1 MTKDRKF
8 PEQWPKAQPPE
19 SGQPDSSARMPASS
33 LSGFRRSA
41 AGAGSRQ
48 GSYLHLPPSTSD
60 LSSGGEGTDR
70 IGSRRQ
76 KRLGQNR
83 RAEQDSSQRYRDGG
97 SFDFSLQGWRKWL
110 TNWQLWAL
118 ITFLLTGG
126 LGGTALLT
134 LLRLPA
140 MPNCGE
146 NAWTSGSEHLYC
158 AQQAASEQTVDGLL
172 RAIAEVHQL
181 PEDHPLRP
189 EINRQIEKWAGQ
201 LLDLAEKIFNEGK
214 LTEAISSARQIP
226 PNTTAAGLVQERI
239 TRWQSIWN
247 EAEKLYKNA
256 ESELEKENWN
266 QALGYMRQLLSVENT
281 YWETVRYDGLSQLIR
296 ATQQEGQTLNKARS
310 LAEQGDL
317 KNITEAIALVEKI
330 EPQSKLYKKSR
341 SLATDFAKQILALAR
356 KNGED
361 KKWED
366 AIYIAR
372 QVPNNSSVKKE
383 AEDFIELTRAKSIA
397 SRVTVRSLEDAI
409 AKAQVIGPDRP
420 LHLEAKR
427 LISQWQ
433 DSIKDVAYL
442 EQARNIA
449 MSGNVNNLRSAIA
462 QAQLVSRTNLVW
474 DRAQEEINEW
484 QSQIEESEDR
494 PYLRQAEQ
502 LASYRDRPSL
512 QAAIDTARN
521 VGSGRAL
528 YAEAQDKIEKWSQEI
543 QRLEDQPIL
552 DRAWNL
558 AQWGNVNGAI
568 ATAQAIRPGRLL
580 YTEAQSAIQ
589 TWQQEGRDRQLL
601 DRAYQ
606 LGDASQS
613 PERLMQAMD
622 LANQVS
628 SKSNLRFSADAAIQD
643 WSQRILGIAQQR
655 SLENLPQA
663 IELARMIPSYSNLY
677 NQARREVEAWE
688 TILNPPP
695 VQVQEVSP
703 GVSNSSPS
711 TSSFPQDRATD
722 SVTPPVSP
730 SGSAPNSPEFA
741 TPSAPTM
748 PLDPIEGVG
757 RDSQN
762 PPLNERIE

>member
-8 PEQWPKAQPPE
+8 PEQWPNAQPPE
-19 SGQPDSSARMPASS
+19 SGETDPSARMPASS
-33 LSGFRRSA
+33 LSGLRRSA
-41 AGAGSRQ
+41 AGTGSPQ

-60 LSSGGEGTDR
+60 ISSRKEVTDR
-70 IGSRRQ
+70 TGSRKQ
-76 KRLGQNR
+76 KRFGQSM
-83 RAEQDSSQRYRDGG
+83 RAAQDTSQRYRDGG
-97 SFDFSLQGWRKWL
+97 SFDRSLDGWRKWL

-126 LGGTALLT
+126 LGVSSLMM
-134 LLRLPA
+134 LLRIPA
-140 MPNCGE
+140 LTNCQE
-146 NAWTSGSEHLYC
+146 SAWTSGSEHLYC
-158 AQQAASEQTVDGLL
+158 AEQAASEQTVDGLL

-189 EINRQIEKWAGQ
+189 EINRKIEKWAGQ

-226 PNTTAAGLVQERI
+226 RNTTAAGLVQERI

-256 ESELEKENWN
+256 ELELEKENWN

-281 YWETVRYDGLSQLIR
+281 YWETVRYDSLSELIGV
-296 ATQQEGQTLNKARS
+296 TQQEGQTLNKARS
-310 LAEQGDL
+310 LAEKGEL

-330 EPQSKLYKKSR
+330 EPKSKLYKKSR

-356 KNGED
+356 KNSDD

-383 AEDFIELTRAKSIA
+383 AEDFIELTRARSIA
-397 SRVTVRSLEDAI
+397 TRVTVRSLEDAI
-409 AKAQVIGPDRP
+409 ARAQVIGPDRP

-474 DRAQEEINEW
+474 DRAQEEINQW
-484 QSQIEESEDR
+484 QSQIEETEDR

-502 LASYRDRPSL
+502 LASYRDRASL

-528 YAEAQDKIEKWSQEI
+528 YGEAQDKIEQWSQDIE
-543 QRLEDQPIL
+543 RLEDQPIL

-601 DRAYQ
+601 DRAYK
-606 LGDASQS
+606 LGDVSQS
-613 PERLMQAMD
+613 PEQLMQAMD

-643 WSQRILGIAQQR
+643 WSQQILALAQQR

-663 IELARMIPSYSNLY
+663 IELARLIPSYSNLY

-703 GVSNSSPS
+703 GVSNPSPS
-711 TSSFPQDRATD
+711 TSSFPQDRSTD
-722 SVTPPVSP
+722 SVPPP
-730 SGSAPNSPEFA
+730 SGSAPNSPEFV

>member
-1 MTKDRKF
+1 MLNPQVRD
-8 PEQWPKAQPPE
+8 
-19 SGQPDSSARMPASS
+19 
-33 LSGFRRSA
+33 RRSSE
-41 AGAGSRQ
+41 AGR
-48 GSYLHLPPSTSD
+48 LH
-60 LSSGGEGTDR
+60 
-70 IGSRRQ
+70 
-76 KRLGQNR
+76 
-83 RAEQDSSQRYRDGG
+83 
-97 SFDFSLQGWRKWL
+97 GWVKWL

-118 ITFLLTGG
+118 VTFLLTGG
-126 LGGTALLT
+126 LGGTALLI

-140 MPNCGE
+140 TPTCGE
-146 NAWTSGSEHLYC
+146 SSWTSASEHLYC
-158 AQQAASEQTVDGLL
+158 AQQAANERTVDGFL
-172 RAIAEVHQL
+172 RAIAQVHQL

-201 LLDLAEKIFNEGK
+201 LLDLAEKIFQEGQINQ
-214 LTEAISSARQIP
+214 AIAAARQIP
-226 PNTTAAGLVQERI
+226 GNTTASGLVQERI

-281 YWETVRYDGLSQLIR
+281 YWETVRYDRLNELIR
-296 ATQQEGQTLNKARS
+296 LTQQEGQTLAKARS
-310 LAEQGDL
+310 LAEQGEL
-317 KNITEAIALVEKI
+317 KNITEAIALVDKI

-356 KNGED
+356 KNGD
-361 KKWED
+361 DQKWED

-372 QVPNNSSVKKE
+372 QVPGNSSVKKE
-383 AEDFIELTRAKSIA
+383 AEDFIELTRARSIA
-397 SRVTVRSLEDAI
+397 TRVTARSLEDAI
-409 AKAQVIGPDRP
+409 ARAQVIGPDRP

-442 EQARNIA
+442 EQARNLA
-449 MSGNVNNLRSAIA
+449 MAGNVNNLRSAIA

-484 QSQIEESEDR
+484 QSRIEETEDR

-502 LASYRDRPSL
+502 LASYRDRASL
-512 QAAIDTARN
+512 QAAIDTARK

-528 YAEAQDKIEKWSQEI
+528 YAEAQEKIEGWNQEI

-558 AQWGNVNGAI
+558 AQWGNINGAI
-568 ATAQAIRPGRLL
+568 ATAQGIRPGRLL
-580 YTEAQSAIQ
+580 YSEAQSAIQ

-606 LGDASQS
+606 LGDVAQS
-613 PERLMQAMD
+613 PERLIQAMD

-628 SKSNLRFSADAAIQD
+628 SQSNLRFSADAAIQD
-643 WSQRILGIAQQR
+643 WSQRILALAQQR

-663 IELARMIPSYSNLY
+663 IELARMIPFYSNLY

-695 VQVQEVSP
+695 VRVRELTPGAGDRSPNSTPLPQETP
-703 GVSNSSPS
+703 
-711 TSSFPQDRATD
+711 TE
-722 SVTPPVSP
+722 SVNPPVSP
-730 SGSAPNSPEFA
+730 STPTPTPTDLPATSAPPI
-741 TPSAPTM
+741 
-748 PLDPIEGVG
+748 PLDPIEGMG
-757 RDSQN
+757 RDAQN
-762 PPLNERIE
+762 PPLIERIE

>member
-8 PEQWPKAQPPE
+8 PEQWPNAQPSD
-19 SGQPDSSARMPASS
+19 SGQPDSSARIPASS
-33 LSGFRRSA
+33 FSGFRRSS
-41 AGAGSRQ
+41 AGGGSRQ
-48 GSYLHLPPSTSD
+48 DSYLHLPPSTSD
-60 LSSGGEGTDR
+60 VSSGGGVTDR
-70 IGSRRQ
+70 AGSRNQ
-76 KRLGQNR
+76 KRFGQST
-83 RAEQDSSQRYRDGG
+83 RAQLESNQRYRDRG
-97 SFDFSLQGWRKWL
+97 SSALSLHGWLKWL

-118 ITFLLTGG
+118 VTFLLTGG

-134 LLRLPA
+134 LLRLPET
-140 MPNCGE
+140 PNCGE
-146 NAWTSGSEHLYC
+146 SAWTSGSEHLYC
-158 AQQAASEQTVDGLL
+158 AQQAANERTVDGLL
-172 RAIAEVHQL
+172 RAIAEVNQL
-181 PEDHPLRP
+181 PQDHPLRP

-214 LTEAISSARQIP
+214 LTEAIASARQIP
-226 PNTTAAGLVQERI
+226 SNTTAAGLVQERVN
-239 TRWQSIWN
+239 RWQSIWN

-281 YWETVRYDGLSQLIR
+281 YWETVRYDSLNELIR
-296 ATQQEGQTLNKARS
+296 LTQQEGQTLAKARS
-310 LAEQGDL
+310 LAEQGEL
-317 KNITEAIALVEKI
+317 KTIQEAIALVEKI

-341 SLATDFAKQILALAR
+341 SLVTDFAKQILALAR
-356 KNGED
+356 KNGEEQ
-361 KKWED
+361 KWED
-366 AIYIAR
+366 AIYMAR
-372 QVPNNSSVKKE
+372 QVPGNSSVKKE
-383 AEDFIELTRAKSIA
+383 AEDFIELTRARSIA
-397 SRVTVRSLEDAI
+397 TRVTARSLEDAI
-409 AKAQVIGPDRP
+409 AKAQTIGPDRP
-420 LHLEAKR
+420 LYLEAKR
-427 LISQWQ
+427 FISQWQ

-442 EQARNIA
+442 EQARNLA

-484 QSQIEESEDR
+484 QSRIEETEDR

-502 LASYRDRPSL
+502 LASYRDRASL
-512 QAAIDTARN
+512 QAAIDTARK

-528 YAEAQDKIEKWSQEI
+528 YTEAQDKIQGWNEEI

-558 AQWGNVNGAI
+558 AQWGNINGAI
-568 ATAQAIRPGRLL
+568 ATAQGIRPGRLL
-580 YTEAQSAIQ
+580 YSEAQSAIQ

-601 DRAYQ
+601 DRAYK
-606 LGDASQS
+606 LGDVAQN

-628 SKSNLRFSADAAIQD
+628 SQSNLRFSADAAIQD
-643 WSQRILGIAQQR
+643 WSQRILALAQQR
-655 SLENLPQA
+655 SLQNLPQA
-663 IELARMIPSYSNLY
+663 IELARMIPFYSSLY

-695 VQVQEVSP
+695 VRVRELSP
-703 GVSNSSPS
+703 GAIDPSP
-711 TSSFPQDRATD
+711 TPTPFPQETPTE
-722 SVTPPVSP
+722 SVNPPVSP
-730 SGSAPNSPEFA
+730 SEPTPTPTDLPATSAPPI
-741 TPSAPTM
+741 

-762 PPLNERIE
+762 PPRIERIE

>member
-8 PEQWPKAQPPE
+8 PEQWPKAQSSE
-19 SGQPDSSARMPASS
+19 SGQPDSSAKMPASS
-33 LSGFRRSA
+33 LSRFQGSA

-48 GSYLHLPPSTSD
+48 GSYLHLPPSTSEV
-60 LSSGGEGTDR
+60 SSGREAIDR
-70 IGSRRQ
+70 AGSGKQ
-76 KRLGQNR
+76 KRWGQST
-83 RAEQDSSQRYRDGG
+83 RAEQVSSQGDRDPA
-97 SFDFSLQGWRKWL
+97 SFDRSLHGWLKWL
-110 TNWQLWAL
+110 TNWQIWAL
-118 ITFLLTGG
+118 LTFLLTAG
-126 LGGTALLT
+126 LGGTALLM

-140 MPNCGE
+140 MPNCGDS
-146 NAWTSGSEHLYC
+146 AWTSGSEHLYC
-158 AQQAASEQTVDGLL
+158 AQQSASEQTVDGLL

-214 LTEAISSARQIP
+214 LTEAIASARQIP
-226 PNTTAAGLVQERI
+226 SNTTAAGLVEERI

-281 YWETVRYDGLSQLIR
+281 YWETVRYDSLNELIR
-296 ATQQEGQTLNKARS
+296 VTQREGQTLDKARS
-310 LAEQGDL
+310 LAEQGEL
-317 KNITEAIALVEKI
+317 KNIQEAIALVDKI

-341 SLATDFAKQILALAR
+341 SLATDLAKQILALAR

-361 KKWED
+361 QKWED

-383 AEDFIELTRAKSIA
+383 AEDFIELTRARSIA
-397 SRVTVRSLEDAI
+397 TRVTVRSLEDAI

-420 LHLEAKR
+420 LYLEAKR

-442 EQARNIA
+442 EQARNLA
-449 MSGNVNNLRSAIA
+449 TSGNVNNLRSAIA
-462 QAQLVSRTNLVW
+462 QAQLVSRSNLVW
-474 DRAQEEINEW
+474 DRAQEEINTW
-484 QSQIEESEDR
+484 QSQIEETEDG

-502 LASYRDRPSL
+502 LASYGDRASL

-528 YAEAQDKIEKWSQEI
+528 SDEAQEKIQGWNQQI

-558 AQWGNVNGAI
+558 AQWGNLNGAI

-580 YTEAQSAIQ
+580 YNEAQSAIQ
-589 TWQQEGRDRQLL
+589 TWQQEGSDRQLL

-606 LGDASQS
+606 LGDSSQS

-643 WSQRILGIAQQR
+643 WSQRILALAQQR

-663 IELARMIPSYSNLY
+663 IELARMIPFYSNLY
-677 NQARREVEAWE
+677 NQARQEVEAWE

-695 VQVQEVSP
+695 VRAQETSP

-711 TSSFPQDRATD
+711 TPPLPQETSTD
-722 SVTPPVSP
+722 WTNPAVSP
-730 SGSAPNSPEFA
+730 SVSAPNPTEMP
-741 TPSAPTM
+741 TTSAPTM
-748 PLDPIEGVG
+748 PIEAREGMG
-757 RDSQN
+757 RDSQSDPN
-762 PPLNERIE
+762 